1 MKSWKTSNGPPGIP
15 VILVSTCFTVLMGDV
30 KGRELGTIGTKNIL
44 HRPDRLNQFLTF
56 ACCENAFQDLKYYTS
71 EETVTFI
78 CSCQKK
84 KSALCLQP
92 ANRMTFSSCQFM
104 LEKYTWL
111 FSFAESF
118 KNLSNLFD
126 QRFGC
131 FQNDMRKYMFLQIH
145 FQLALK
151 QLKLKIS

>member
-84 KSALCLQP
+84 KVPFVCSLPIEWPFPLANLCLKNTCDCFPLLKVSRIFQICLINGLV
-92 ANRMTFSSCQFM
+92 AFKMTWENTCFCRFIFSWPWS
-104 LEKYTWL
+104 
-111 FSFAESF
+111 SS
-118 KNLSNLFD
+118 S
-126 QRFGC
+126 
-131 FQNDMRKYMFLQIH
+131 
-145 FQLALK
+145 
-151 QLKLKIS
+151 